1 MFEREGI
8 YFLLTVWR
16 NLFEMLLCTIFF
28 SRIFYVFLL
37 NLLCTQYVCI
47 VNLSAMALLNL
58 IDQFRQRNS
67 VMHFRNPR
75 FYLQFCVNVSW
86 KSHHSLIARRSEI
99 FKLLHLSKLNKCGW
113 SRDYYRSI
121 TFEC

>member
-1 MFEREGI
+1 
-8 YFLLTVWR
+8 
-16 NLFEMLLCTIFF
+16 MLVCTIFF
-28 SRIFYVFLL
+28 SRIFSCIPIKFIMYM
-37 NLLCTQYVCI
+37 YVC
-47 VNLSAMALLNL
+47 VVDLSAMALLNL
-58 IDQFRQRNS
+58 IDQFSQRNS
-67 VMHFRNPR
+67 VTMHFRNPR

-86 KSHHSLIARRSEI
+86 KSHHSLIAGRSEI